1 MKSLSEVII
10 EAPRR
15 ASVVKD
21 IAQLIDRE
29 VAAKSGMSGF
39 AIKTG
44 YSVVKKLQNG
54 DLIPNVV
61 DGLLP
66 EFVKSIEPLHAEFR
80 GAPTGTF
87 AAYLKSNETRAVNAM
102 LAVTDGRAQRT
113 SHTILKNTYQKL
125 RPMAEKQVADALP
138 GVGEIV
144 DRYCRA

>member
-1 MKSLSEVII
+1 MKSLSEVIV

-21 IAQLIDRE
+21 IVVLIDRE
-29 VAAKSGMSGF
+29 VANKGGMSGF

-54 DLIPNVV
+54 ELIPNVV

-80 GAPTGTF
+80 GAPKGTF
-87 AAYLKSNETRAVNAM
+87 AAFLKSNETRAVNAM
-102 LAVTDGRAQRT
+102 LSVTDSRAQRT
-113 SHTILKNTYQKL
+113 SHAILKNTYQKL
-125 RPMAEKQVADALP
+125 RPMAEKQVAEALP